1 MSNSLQERAE
11 PAAWLEEN
19 ESSEG
24 ERTKA
29 APAWGFGKRF
39 LLRFT
44 FTYLV
49 LYMLGF
55 LLEVL
60 PLLGKLEL
68 GETYELLWTSFAPW
82 IGKRLFHLDVA
93 VLENGSGDTTYDY
106 MKVLC
111 FFLVALLAGLAW
123 TILDRKG
130 RNDARLYDWLR
141 VYVRFSLASAMILY
155 GASKV
160 FSAQFGPPGYYRLL
174 ETFGEASP
182 MGLLWTFMGLSRGY
196 TLFAGLAEM
205 AGGILLISRR
215 TTLLGALVSV
225 GVLLNV
231 VLLNFFYDVPV
242 KLFSSHLLAMAVLL
256 TLPDLRR
263 MADFLLFNRRVEP
276 AEIRPLFRSPRLN
289 RAALVLRT
297 VFIVGLSI
305 YWLHDCYTTDQ
316 QYGYLAP
323 KPPFHGAWEVE
334 EYAVNGQPRPPL
346 LTDAARWRRVLFDEP
361 GFLGIHAM
369 DKEKDQYYVLKLD
382 TQAKRFVL
390 SKFKDPKWRSVLSY
404 QQPRPD
410 VLTLAGTID
419 GQKVT
424 ARLRRMDDSKFLLT
438 SRGFHWINERPFNR

>member
-1 MSNSLQERAE
+1 MSHSLQERAE
-11 PAAWLEEN
+11 PAAWLEEG
-19 ESSEG
+19 EPSGSEQA
-24 ERTKA
+24 KA
-29 APAWGFGKRF
+29 APAWGPGKRF

-44 FTYLV
+44 FAYLV
-49 LYMLGF
+49 LYTLGF
-55 LLEVL
+55 LLQTL
-60 PLLGKLEL
+60 PLLGKL
-68 GETYELLWTSFAPW
+68 GEIYELLWSSFAPW
-82 IGKRLFHLDVA
+82 AGKRLFHLDVA

-106 MKVLC
+106 MKVFC

-123 TILDRKG
+123 TILDRKRG
-130 RNDARLYDWLR
+130 NNERLYDGLR

-160 FSAQFGPPGYYRLL
+160 FSAQFGPPGLHRLL

-215 TTLLGALVSV
+215 TTLLGALVSI

-256 TLPDLRR
+256 ILPDLRR
-263 MADFLLFNRRVEP
+263 LADFLLFNRRVEP
-276 AEIRPLFRSPRLN
+276 AEIRPLFQSRRLN

-297 VFIVGLSI
+297 VFIVGLSV
-305 YWLHDCYTTDQ
+305 YWLYECYKIDR

-323 KPPFHGAWEVE
+323 KPPFHGVWDVE
-334 EYAVNGQPRPPL
+334 EYAVNGEARPPL
-346 LTDAARWRRVLFDEP
+346 LTDAARWRRVVFEET
-361 GFLGIHAM
+361 GFVGFHAM
-369 DKEKDQYYVLKLD
+369 DKEKNQYYVLKLD
-382 TQAKRFVL
+382 AKAKRFVL
-390 SKFKDPKWRSVLSY
+390 SKYKDPKWRSVLSY
-404 QQPRPD
+404 QQPRPE

-419 GQKVT
+419 GQKIS
-424 ARLRRMDDSKFLLT
+424 ARLRRMDDSRFQLT
-438 SRGFHWINERPFNR
+438 SRGFHWISERPFNR